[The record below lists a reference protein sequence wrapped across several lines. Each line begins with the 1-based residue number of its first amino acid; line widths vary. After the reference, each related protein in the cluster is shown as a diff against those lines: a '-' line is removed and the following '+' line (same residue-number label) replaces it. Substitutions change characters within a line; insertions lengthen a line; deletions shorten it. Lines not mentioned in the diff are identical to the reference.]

1 MSDLIEAVLSGA
13 PASELARCP
22 VPASYRAA
30 HLLRSDAA
38 MFSDTDD
45 KDVRKSLRLGEVPM
59 PELAPDEVL
68 IAVMAA
74 GLNYN
79 TVWSA
84 IFEPVPTFAFL
95 SRYGRQ
101 GGWAARHDLPYHV
114 VGSDAA
120 GVIVR
125 VGEGVRRW
133 SVGQAVVVHPAYI
146 DHEDPA
152 AHDDSISAEEPLA
165 WGFETNFGALADF
178 AVAKASQLLPMPA
191 HLTWEE
197 AACVTLCAGTAYRML
212 VSGHGATMRQGDV
225 VLVWGATGGLGSY
238 AVQLVRNGG
247 GIAVG
252 VVGSAEKEQLARDLG
267 CAGVI
272 NRQDL
277 EADGG
282 LAGMKGWRRLG
293 EEVRRLAGED
303 PRIVFEH
310 TGQQTFGASV
320 YVARRGGTVV
330 TCGSSSGYQHQY
342 DNRHLWMKVKRIV
355 GSHGANYHEA
365 WEMNR
370 LVTRGMLV
378 PTLSRTYPLAEVGE
392 AVRALQLGRGV
403 GKTSVLC
410 LAPSEDSG
418 VADPAARERVGE
430 ARLRLVRDRLHAL
443 APIDG
448 LPRTT
453 GFFWVTVLMRA
464 HRSRNSMAMA

>member
-22 VPASYRAA
+22 VPETYRAA
-30 HLLRSDAA
+30 HLLRSETD
-38 MFSDTDD
+38 MFSGTPDGGTAD
-45 KDVRKSLRLGEVPM
+45 KDVRKSLHLGEVPM

-84 IFEPVPTFAFL
+84 IFEPVPTFSFL
-95 SRYGRQ
+95 ARYGRQ
-101 GGWAARHDLPYHV
+101 GRWAARHDLPYHV

-125 VGEGVRRW
+125 VGAGVRRW
-133 SVGQAVVVHPAYI
+133 SVGQSVVVHPAYI

-152 AHDDSISAEEPLA
+152 AHDDAMGAEEALA

-178 AVAKASQLLPMPA
+178 AVAKASQLLPMPK

-197 AACVTLCAGTAYRML
+197 AASVPLCAGTAYRML
-212 VSGHGATMRQGDV
+212 VSQRGAGMKQGDV
-225 VLVWGATGGLGSY
+225 VLIWGATGGLGGY

-247 GIAVG
+247 GIPVG
-252 VVGSAEKEQLARDLG
+252 VVGSARKEQLARDLG
-267 CAGVI
+267 CVGVI
-272 NRQDL
+272 NREEL
-277 EADGG
+277 AADGG
-282 LAGMKGWRRLG
+282 LAAVKGWRRLG

-310 TGQQTFGASV
+310 SGQETFGASV

-330 TCGSSSGYQHQY
+330 TCGSSSGYRHQY

-355 GSHGANYHEA
+355 GSHGANYREA
-365 WEMNR
+365 WDMNR
-370 LVTRGMLV
+370 LVERGMLA
-378 PTLSRTYPLAEVGE
+378 PILSRAYPLAQVGE
-392 AVRALQLGRGV
+392 AVRALQQGRGV

-410 LAPSEDSG
+410 LAPSEGSG
-418 VADPAARERVGE
+418 VTDPAARERVGQ
-430 ARLRLVRDRLHAL
+430 ARLNLFKDPAL
-443 APIDG
+443 ISVLSGPPGFSG
-448 LPRTT
+448 L
-453 GFFWVTVLMRA
+453 A
-464 HRSRNSMAMA
+464 C

>member
-1 MSDLIEAVLSGA
+1 MSDLIDAVLAGA
-13 PASELARCP
+13 PGSELARCP

-38 MFSDTDD
+38 MFADTED
-45 KDVRKSLRLGEVPM
+45 KDVRKSLRVGEVPM

-101 GGWAARHDLPYHV
+101 GRWAARHDLPYHV
-114 VGSDAA
+114 LGSDAA

-125 VGEGVRRW
+125 VGDGVRRW
-133 SVGQAVVVHPAYI
+133 SPGQAVVVNPACI

-152 AHDDSISAEEPLA
+152 AHDDSMSSSEPLA
-165 WGFETNFGALADF
+165 WGFETNFGALAHF
-178 AVAKASQLLPMPA
+178 AVAKASQLMPKPP

-212 VSGHGATMRQGDV
+212 VSDRGAAMKQGDV
-225 VLVWGATGGLGSY
+225 VLIWGAAGGLGGY

-252 VVGSAEKEQLARDLG
+252 VVGSVAKEQLARDLG

-272 NRQDL
+272 NRESL
-277 EADGG
+277 AADGG
-282 LAGMKGWRRLG
+282 LTGVKGWRRLG
-293 EEVRRLAGED
+293 EEIRRQVGED
-303 PRIVFEH
+303 PHIVFEH
-310 TGQQTFGASV
+310 SGQDTFGASV

-330 TCGSSSGYQHQY
+330 TCGSSSGYDHHY

-355 GSHGANYHEA
+355 GSHGANYREA

-370 LVTRGMLV
+370 LVTMGMLA
-378 PTLSRTYPLAEVGE
+378 PILSRTYPLAEVG
-392 AVRALQLGRGV
+392 AAARALQQGRSI
-403 GKTSVLC
+403 GKISLLC
-410 LAPSEDSG
+410 LAPSEG
-418 VADPAARERVGE
+418 LGITDPGLRDRVGE
-430 ARLRLVRDRLHAL
+430 ARLRLFRDRLPAYPL
-443 APIDG
+443 TRLPAPSRDG
-448 LPRTT
+448 
-453 GFFWVTVLMRA
+453 
-464 HRSRNSMAMA
+464 

>member
-1 MSDLIEAVLSGA
+1 MTSLIDAVLSGA
-13 PASELARCP
+13 PASELAHCP
-22 VPASYRAA
+22 LPESYRAA
-30 HLLRSDAA
+30 HTLKSDAA
-38 MFSDTDD
+38 MFSDASD
-45 KDVRKSLRLGEVPM
+45 KDVRKSLHVGEVPM

-68 IAVMAA
+68 IAVLAA

-125 VGEGVRRW
+125 TGAGVRRW
-133 SVGQAVVVHPAYI
+133 SAGQAVVVHPAYI

-152 AHDDSISAEEPLA
+152 AHDDSMSSDEPLA

-178 AVAKASQLLPMPA
+178 AVVKASQLLPKPP

-212 VSGHGATMRQGDV
+212 VSRRGAAMKQGDV
-225 VLVWGATGGLGSY
+225 VLVWGAAGGLGGY
-238 AVQLVRNGG
+238 AVQLIRNGG
-247 GIAVG
+247 GQAVG
-252 VVGSAEKEQLARDLG
+252 VVGSADKEQLARDLG
-267 CAGVI
+267 CAGVV
-272 NRQDL
+272 NREEL
-277 EADGG
+277 EKDGG
-282 LAGMKGWRRLG
+282 LAGIKGWRRLG
-293 EEVRRLAGED
+293 EEIRRQVGED
-303 PRIVFEH
+303 PDIVFEH
-310 TGQQTFGASV
+310 SGQQTFGASV

-330 TCGSSSGYQHQY
+330 TCGSSSGYDHQY

-355 GSHGANYHEA
+355 GSHGANYSEA

-370 LVTRGMLV
+370 LVTRGTLV
-378 PTLSRTYPLAEVGE
+378 PTLSRTYPLADVGD
-392 AVRALQLGRGV
+392 AARALQQGHSV

-410 LAPSEDSG
+410 LAPREGLG
-418 VADPAARERVGE
+418 VTDPAARDRVGE
-430 ARLRLVRDRLHAL
+430 DRLRL
-443 APIDG
+443 
-448 LPRTT
+448 
-453 GFFWVTVLMRA
+453 FRA
-464 HRSRNSMAMA
+464 ADQAQIVA